1 MGSITT
7 PAFKPLDCDDM
18 ERSIQL
24 CNGIEYLIDE
34 FQRQTN
40 GKEPSQLFDSE
51 YQARV

>member
-1 MGSITT
+1 MGNIKTT
-7 PAFKPLDCDDM
+7 AFKPLDCDEM

-40 GKEPSQLFDSE
+40 GKESSQLLKKFSL
-51 YQARV
+51 